1 MPRVLPRLLA
11 WAAVPFLAVAV
22 VSFAVELFDALRS
35 PWGGPSSFLHPAFAA
50 FAGGFLFRLLARRL
64 ALRFGRHDPL
74 EFIDTLEHE
83 LTHALMGYLTLSPP
97 VSLSADLKG
106 GGEVQ
111 LKGSNPLAA
120 LAPYFL
126 PLWCLLAVGLGL
138 LIRPATQGTWDVVVF
153 LLLGAFANRLTRE
166 YRWRQTDLHIYGF
179 TFSTLATALGLLL
192 VGGLILHTR
201 GHLSASWMAE
211 ALPQSWDYFHRAMGA
226 AWGAFRKGS

>member
-1 MPRVLPRLLA
+1 MPRLLVRVLG
-11 WAAVPFLAVAV
+11 WASVPFLAVAV
-22 VSFAVELFDALRS
+22 LAFAAELLQGLQAR
-35 PWGGPSSFLHPAFAA
+35 WNGPSSLLHPAATA
-50 FAGGFLFRLLARRL
+50 FAGGFALRLLARRL
-64 ALRFGRHDPL
+64 ALRWSRHDPF

-126 PLWCLLAVGLGL
+126 PLWCLLAVALGL
-138 LIRPATQGTWDVVVF
+138 IIRPGTQATWDVVVF
-153 LLLGAFANRLTRE
+153 FLFGAFANRLSRE
-166 YRWRQTDLHIYGF
+166 YRWRQTDLHVYGF
-179 TFSTLATALGLLL
+179 TFSTCATALALLG
-192 VGGLILHTR
+192 VTGLILHAR
-201 GHLSASWMAE
+201 GLLSAAWMAE
-211 ALPQSWDYFHRAMGA
+211 ALPESWNYFQRALGA